1 MTKPKISEAFNM
13 DDIRKLRDY
22 NSIRHSTISKE
33 DARIESKNAIEWFK
47 LEMKKRNGKVV
58 TN

>member
-1 MTKPKISEAFNM
+1 M
-13 DDIRKLRDY
+13 DDIRRLRDY
-22 NSIRHSTISKE
+22 NSIRRSTISKE

-58 TN
+58 IN